1 MVKDT
6 QTAGVYRAWPGR
18 RKAPRQ
24 AWMRTGYSRRAS
36 ASSRGNQAPVR
47 GATGD
52 SARARSP
59 VGQQTCAGDGGDD
72 RFDMLTIVMEKARIT
87 AADTAPPT
95 APTRLLG
102 EHVYPD
108 KLDAR
113 LLRISGVCI
122 LATVMAI
129 LDVTVVAVAQRTFID
144 QFGTTQAVVGWTMTG
159 YTLALATVIPLTGW
173 AADRFG
179 TKRLFMGSVLA
190 FTLGSL
196 LCAVASN
203 IVQLIIFRVIQGIG
217 GGMLLPLGFMILTRE
232 AGPGRLGRL
241 MSILSIPMLL
251 APIGGPIL
259 GGWLIGASSWR
270 WIFLI
275 NLPIGIITIALAAI
289 VFPRDHPSRS
299 ETFDV
304 VGGLLLSPGLA
315 TLLFAISSI
324 PGRATLADHHVLVP
338 AIIGLALIAAF
349 VVHALRRADH
359 PLIDLRLFDNR
370 VLTHANVTML
380 VFAVAFF
387 GAGLLLPSYFQ
398 QVLHQTPMQAGV
410 RMIPQGLGAMLTM
423 RLAGP
428 IVDRR
433 GPGKIVLVGIVLI
446 TAGLGAF
453 ALGVARQAPYWPTL
467 LVGLAIMGLGMGCT
481 MMPLSVASVQALAPH
496 QIARGTT
503 LISVSHQVG
512 GSMGTALMSM
522 VLTNQFNRSESI
534 SAANKVAAL
543 QQQAAASGA
552 PIAPSAIP
560 RQALTPGFSANV
572 LHDLSHA
579 YTTVFVIA
587 VVLVAS
593 TFIPASFLP
602 KKPATETAGE

>member
-1 MVKDT
+1 MLSNAMD
-6 QTAGVYRAWPGR
+6 
-18 RKAPRQ
+18 KAP
-24 AWMRTGYSRRAS
+24 S
-36 ASSRGNQAPVR
+36 A
-47 GATGD
+47 
-52 SARARSP
+52 
-59 VGQQTCAGDGGDD
+59 
-72 RFDMLTIVMEKARIT
+72 
-87 AADTAPPT
+87 AADTPLPT
-95 APTRLLG
+95 APTRQLGAG
-102 EHVYPD
+102 EHAYPD
-108 KLDAR
+108 KLDVP

-129 LDVTVVAVAQRTFID
+129 LDITVVSVAQRTFID
-144 QFGTTQAVVGWTMTG
+144 EFGSTQAVVAWTMTG
-159 YTLALATVIPLTGW
+159 YTLALATVIPVTGW

-196 LCAVASN
+196 LCALASN
-203 IVQLIIFRVIQGIG
+203 ILQLIIFRVVQGIG

-259 GGWLIGASSWR
+259 GGWLIGTASWR

-275 NLPIGIITIALAAI
+275 NLPIGLATLVLAAI
-289 VFPRDHPSRS
+289 VFPKDHPARS

-304 VGGLLLSPGLA
+304 IGGLLLSPGLA
-315 TLLFAISSI
+315 TFLFAVSSI
-324 PGRATLADHHVLVP
+324 PGRGTVADRHVLIP
-338 AIIGLALIAAF
+338 ATVGLALIATF
-349 VVHALRRADH
+349 VVHALHRADH
-359 PLIDLRLFDNR
+359 PLIDLRLFGNR
-370 VLTHANVTML
+370 VLTQANVTML

-410 RMIPQGLGAMLTM
+410 HMIPQGLGAMLTM

-428 IVDRR
+428 FVDRR
-433 GPGKIVLVGIVLI
+433 GPGKIVLVGIALI
-446 TAGLGAF
+446 TAGLGTFAF
-453 ALGVARQAPYWPTL
+453 GVARQAQYLPTL
-467 LVGLAIMGLGMGCT
+467 LAGLAIMGMGMGCT
-481 MMPLSVASVQALAPH
+481 MMPLSVASVQALSPH

-522 VLTNQFNRSESI
+522 ILTNQFNRSENI
-534 SAANKVAAL
+534 SAANKMALL
-543 QQQAAASGA
+543 QQNAAKLGV
-552 PIAPSAIP
+552 PVDKSAIP
-560 RQALTPGFSANV
+560 QQTLTPDFAGEV

-579 YTTVFVIA
+579 YTAVFVIA
-587 VVLVAS
+587 VVLVVS
-593 TFIPASFLP
+593 TIIPASFLP
-602 KKPATETAGE
+602 KKPASQTAGE